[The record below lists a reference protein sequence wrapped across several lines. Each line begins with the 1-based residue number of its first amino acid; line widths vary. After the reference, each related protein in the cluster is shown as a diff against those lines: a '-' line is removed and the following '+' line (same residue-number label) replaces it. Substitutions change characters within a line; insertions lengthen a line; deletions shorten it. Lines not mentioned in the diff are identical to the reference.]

1 MHQIKVTEAIMI
13 INEGFLVHW
22 QVGLLQNLTNKNRG
36 KNDKILYKKN
46 SQCHFLRSN
55 YDLKYYSHIIIIR
68 HLSQASGFGK
78 EKNK

>member
-36 KNDKILYKKN
+36 KNDKILYKKFPV
-46 SQCHFLRSN
+46 SFLT
-55 YDLKYYSHIIIIR
+55 
-68 HLSQASGFGK
+68 
-78 EKNK
+78 